1 MEDQI
6 QKLETLFDLTSHPG
20 WKILVED
27 MEDRVD
33 AIKES
38 LTQGEVSAYDLGLA
52 QAHVKVFREIITL
65 RNMVEIAIKQSIED
79 ATDSI

>member
-20 WKILVED
+20 WKILTED
-27 MEDRVD
+27 MEDRID

-52 QAHVKVFREIITL
+52 QAHVKVFREITTL